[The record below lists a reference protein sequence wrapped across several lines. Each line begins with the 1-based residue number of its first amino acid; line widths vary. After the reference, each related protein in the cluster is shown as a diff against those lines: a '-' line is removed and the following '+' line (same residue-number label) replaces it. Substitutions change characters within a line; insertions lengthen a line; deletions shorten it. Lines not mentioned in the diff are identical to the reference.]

1 MMEHQAKELA
11 EKLREIYPEISRHEL
26 ELDLEYKPEQEYWII
41 KLEKGDF
48 KLHTFLE
55 KNDADACL
63 EGVQCVYLG
72 VQIGQFVEN
81 FKILEKRQ

>member
-1 MMEHQAKELA
+1 MPHSAAELA
-11 EKLREIYPEISRHEL
+11 QRLKEMYPEITEHGLDL
-26 ELDLEYKPEQEYWII
+26 ELEYKPDKEYWIV

-48 KLHTFLE
+48 KLHTFLD
-55 KNDADACL
+55 KKDADSCL

-81 FKILEKRQ
+81 FKLLEK

>member
-1 MMEHQAKELA
+1 MEHTKMELA
-11 EKLREIYPEISRHEL
+11 KKLREMYPEINAHDL
-26 ELDLEYKPEQEYWII
+26 NLDLEYKPEKDYWII
-41 KLEKGDF
+41 KLDKGDF

-55 KNDADACL
+55 KKDADACL

-81 FKILEKRQ
+81 FKILEQRL